1 MISDSPQ
8 EELEYIQQPDMQIL
22 VQPGSLADRNDQSWQ
37 KQMTGLGLSKNWH
50 KSVVVKGKKYQP
62 LFSSLYS

>member
-50 KSVVVKGKKYQP
+50 KRSVFWPIGVRAADWQQR
-62 LFSSLYS
+62 